1 MEVAARMAQPGM
13 PDGTSEEPI
22 ENVSLGEAHSKVIHG
37 TICLFEVDRHD
48 FFYCWVEA
56 VEVAAEGGFQ
66 LERRV

>member
-1 MEVAARMAQPGM
+1 MEAAARMAQPGM

-48 FFYCWVEA
+48 FFLLL
-56 VEVAAEGGFQ
+56 G
-66 LERRV
+66 